1 MEPDVFLPR
10 HPPFDRLH
18 EDLLERVLG
27 RLEVT
32 YVPRGEAV
40 MRRTDRDNRYLFVVR
55 KGAVRLERDGG
66 PLQVLEEGE
75 VFGYPSL
82 LAGGPP
88 STDVIAEEDSLLFR
102 IPGELFHRL
111 MEEREFADF
120 FVAGLASRLRRA
132 AQAETPLLSG
142 DLSTPVSGLVTR
154 AAVFVQPDATVAE
167 AARAMTRE
175 GVSSILVGGRP
186 PGILTDRDLRRRVL
200 ARGRPVDTPVSRV
213 MSRPLRTIPAG
224 TPVFDALVSM
234 LENRIHHLA
243 LVEGDE
249 VTGVVTDSDLLRHHH
264 RSPISLLSRVE
275 KLESPE
281 TFQDYSGQLTGMV
294 EVLFRGHLDAAE
306 IGRIVSSV
314 NDAAAARLLRL
325 AERELGEPPRPY
337 AWIVFGSEGRREQA
351 LLTDQDNALVY
362 GDGGED
368 SEEVGRYFAELAGR
382 VTAGLIRLGI
392 PPCPGGF
399 MADRW
404 NRPLGAWIELFAGW
418 IGAPEPQALIDAA
431 NFFDF
436 RPVHGA
442 LSLAPLDELIG
453 EARAQRSFLA
463 HMAKNA
469 LEFRPPIGLFRQIR
483 ERSGGVDLKRGG
495 IIPVVGLARLF
506 ALEAQVPARSTLDR
520 LAAAAAAGCLSA
532 DGAETLSEGFRFLLR
547 LRLEH
552 QLEAVR
558 RGRAPDNLV
567 PLDELSHL
575 TRRHLKEAFLAIREI
590 QDAVSMRYGTAMLG

>member
-10 HPPFDRLH
+10 HPPFDRLRS
-18 EDLLERVLG
+18 DLVERVLE

-40 MRRTDRDNRYLFVVR
+40 IRRTDPENRYLYVVR
-55 KGAVRLERDGG
+55 KGAVRLERDGA

-75 VFGYPSL
+75 AFGYPSL

-88 STDVIAEEDSLLFR
+88 GNDVIAEEDSLLFR

-132 AQAETPLLSG
+132 AQAESPLLSG
-142 DLSTPVSGLVTR
+142 DLSTPVATLVTR
-154 AAVFVQPDATVAE
+154 AAVFVRPEATVAE

-186 PGILTDRDLRRRVL
+186 PGIVTDRDLRRRIL

-213 MSRPLRTIPAG
+213 MSRPLLTIAAG

-243 LVEGDE
+243 VAEGDE
-249 VTGVVTDSDLLRHHH
+249 VLGVITDSDLLRHHH

-275 KLESPE
+275 KIESPDA
-281 TFQDYSGQLTGMV
+281 FPDYSAQLGGMV
-294 EVLFRGHLDAAE
+294 EVLFRGNLDAVE

-325 AERELGEPPRPY
+325 AERELGERPCPY

-362 GDGGED
+362 AEDTGEAR
-368 SEEVGRYFAELAGR
+368 RYFTELAAR
-382 VTAGLIRLGI
+382 VTGGLVQLGI

-404 NRPLGAWIELFAGW
+404 HRPLAAWLELFGGW
-418 IGAPEPQALIDAA
+418 LAAPEPQALIDAA

-436 RPVHGA
+436 RPVHGT
-442 LSLAPLDELIG
+442 LSLAPLDEMIG
-453 EARAQRSFLA
+453 EARGQRSFLA

-469 LEFRPPIGLFRQIR
+469 LDFRPPIGLFRQIR

-495 IIPVVGLARLF
+495 IVPVVSLARLC
-506 ALEAQVPARSTLDR
+506 ALEARVPVRGTLDR
-520 LAAAAAAGCLSA
+520 LAAAAVAGSLSP
-532 DGAETLSEGFRFLLR
+532 DGAETLSEAFRFLLR

-590 QDAVSMRYGTAMLG
+590 QEAVSLRYGTDRLG

>member
-10 HPPFDRLH
+10 HPPFDRLQPN
-18 EDLLERVLG
+18 LLERVLE

-40 MRRTDRDNRYLFVVR
+40 MRRSDPENRNLFVVR
-55 KGAVRLERDGG
+55 KGAVRLERDGLL
-66 PLQVLEEGE
+66 LQVLEEGE

-88 STDVIAEEDSLLFR
+88 STDVVAEEDSLLFR
-102 IPGELFHRL
+102 IPGDVFHRL

-132 AQAETPLLSG
+132 AQSESPLLSG
-142 DLSTPVSGLVTR
+142 DLSTPVADLVTR
-154 AAVFVQPDATVAE
+154 AAVFVRPEATVAE

-175 GVSSILVGGRP
+175 GVSSILVSGRP
-186 PGILTDRDLRRRVL
+186 LGIVTDRDLRRRVL
-200 ARGRPVDTPVSRV
+200 ARGRPADTPVSRV
-213 MSRPLRTIPAG
+213 MSRPLRTLPAG
-224 TPVFDALVSM
+224 TAVFEALVAM
-234 LENRIHHLA
+234 LENSIHHLA

-249 VTGVVTDSDLLRHHH
+249 VLGVVTDSDLLRHHH
-264 RSPISLLSRVE
+264 RSPIYLLSRVE
-275 KLESPE
+275 KMESAE
-281 TFQDYSGQLTGMV
+281 TFPDYSGQLSGMV
-294 EVLFRGHLDAAE
+294 EVLFRGSLDAVE

-314 NDAAAARLLRL
+314 NDAAASRLLRL
-325 AERELGEPPRPY
+325 TERELGEPPCAY

-362 GDGGED
+362 ADD
-368 SEEVGRYFAELAGR
+368 SDEARRYFADLAER
-382 VTAGLIRLGI
+382 VVGGLIRLGI

-404 NRPLGAWIELFAGW
+404 HHPLAVWLERFSGW
-418 IGAPEPQALIDAA
+418 LGEPEPQALIDAA

-436 RPVHGA
+436 RSVHGE
-442 LSLAPLDELIG
+442 LSLAPLDEVIA
-453 EARAQRSFLA
+453 EARSQRSFLA

-483 ERSGGVDLKRGG
+483 ERSGAVDLKRGG
-495 IIPVVGLARLF
+495 IIPVVSLARLF
-506 ALEAQVPARSTLDR
+506 ALEGQVLARSTVDR
-520 LAAAAAAGCLSA
+520 LAAAAAAGSLSA
-532 DGAETLSEGFRFLLR
+532 EGAETLSEAFRFLLR
-547 LRLEH
+547 LRLGH

-558 RGRAPDNLV
+558 EGRPADNSV
-567 PLDELSHL
+567 PLDDLSHL

-590 QDAVSMRYGTAMLG
+590 QEAVSLRYGTAMLG